1 MAESTLSISRSDLDR
16 RIGMRLGYRSTLR
29 SYNPEQKDT
38 IDLIRQDALSRFYFP
53 TVPGES
59 SYHEWSFLSIEHT
72 LNLTA
77 SVTTYDLPDTF
88 TGDLESLQ
96 ITSATGKPAIEVV
109 TQKVLNQAKAEGAS
123 AASPR
128 YAAVQVKGHTT
139 SASAGQRWEIEF
151 YPAPDTAY
159 TASYT
164 TAVLPDDL
172 TSTVDYYP
180 LGSAAHHQILVE
192 AALAVAVEYLQP
204 DLPPEQNTHQQRF
217 ESLLSAAVERDK
229 RFQKPDTTQA
239 ITAPT
244 AGTFD
249 WFRQQIAGHRFNKWN
264 LHQLSHGEK
273 ATVDRL
279 LTSGLNRLYFPMVP
293 GENRFHEW
301 SFLRIE
307 DSISLTSGVAT
318 YTLADKFGGKI
329 NSLQITSAA
338 GKSRIAI
345 VGREEMRQSS
355 GSEAASNGV
364 PRYASLQVDTHTT
377 TSTDEQRWELEFY
390 PVPDTSYTAKYS
402 STVLPGEIDT
412 THSHYPLGTEIHQQA
427 LLESVL
433 AVTATDKN
441 PGADQNPHQ
450 QRFESLLA
458 TAIAQDVDFKKAD
471 SLQAINAP
479 STGTFD
485 WFRREIAGAAFDKWN
500 LFQLSHNEEAT
511 VERLLTSGLNQL
523 YFPTNPSSGES
534 HEWSFLRIEKTITT
548 SSGTS
553 TYALPASFGGR
564 IRDLQITSAAGKPL
578 IQVVSQEK
586 LTQSRG
592 AEAASN
598 ATPAYAAVQTTG
610 HTTSA
615 SNEQRWEIEFY
626 PTPDNTYTIAYTSS
640 ILPGEVDAAHSYY
653 PLGTEVHQQALREA
667 VLSQAYAFRNAQ
679 APVEENPHQ
688 QRFEKLL
695 SGAINHDI
703 QLKEEA
709 SLQAITDP
717 TAGTFDWF
725 RREIAGKMFDKWNLF
740 QLTHSEEATVE
751 RLLVSGL
758 NRFYYPLVPGEN
770 RFHEWSFLRIEKSFS
785 TVASTATY
793 TLPDSFGGK
802 LKFLQITS
810 ASGNTPIEIV
820 SQEKL
825 TQSRGSEAAASG
837 VPVYGSLQVDTHT
850 TSASD
855 EQRWEL
861 ELYPTPDDSYTI
873 AYSAAVLS
881 GEVDS
886 VHSYYPLGTEV
897 HQQALLQAILS
908 VVAENRNPDAE
919 TNPHQQRF
927 EALLAGAIDQD
938 IEFQKTESLQAIT
951 APTVGTFDWYRR
963 EIAGIAF
970 DKWNLFQLTH
980 GEKAT
985 VETLLTSGLNRLYFP
1000 TNPANQEF
1008 HEWSF
1013 LTIESTFATIGGT
1026 SIYSLPASF
1035 GGKIRQLQI
1044 TSASGKR
1051 MIEVVSQNKLTQ
1063 SRGSEAASNAV
1074 PLYAAVQTTGHTTG
1088 DATEQRWQIEL
1099 YPTPDDA
1106 YTIAY
1111 TASVL
1116 PGEIDTTHTYYP
1128 LGTEVHQQALLESV
1142 RSCAFA
1148 FRNPKEEN
1156 PHQQQFERLL
1166 SGAIGY
1172 DVTLKED
1179 ASLQAVTAPTA
1190 GTFDWFRREIAG
1202 RRFNK
1207 WNLHQLTHSEK
1218 ATVERLLVYGLN
1230 RFYFPMVPGENR
1242 FHEWSFLRIQKS
1254 FTTSAG
1260 TSTYTLPDSFGGK
1273 LEFLQITSASGKKR
1287 IEMITHGEMAQSR
1300 GSEAASN
1307 AVPLYGAL
1315 QVDTHVT
1322 TSSDEQRWE
1331 LELYPTPDDSYT
1343 IAYSAAILP
1352 GEVDAVH
1359 SYYPLGTEVHQ
1370 QALMA
1375 SLLVVIEDDKNPDVA
1390 ANPHEPRF
1398 DKLMAAAIAQDVEF
1412 KQASATQAV
1421 NAPATGT
1428 FDWFR
1433 REIAGKMFDKWN
1445 LFQLSHSESAT
1456 VEKIMISALNRFY
1469 FPTVPGQN
1477 SFHEWSF
1484 LRLQSTLTTS
1494 SGTSTYDLPATFGG
1508 KLIDLQITSAAGK
1521 PKIEVVKQSEIT
1533 QSRGA
1538 EAASDATPAYAAV
1551 QVSSV
1556 TTDSANEQRC
1566 SIEFYPTP
1574 DDTYTIAYTSAVLPG
1589 EVTSVLDNYPL
1600 GNQIH
1605 QQLLL
1610 ESSLAVAFEYRHP
1623 ELPDDQNSHQRR
1635 FESLLVGAVD
1645 QDAKLKE
1652 AGELEAITAPATGSF
1667 DWYRREIADK
1677 RFKKR
1682 NLHQLTHREKATVEQ
1697 LLTSGLN
1704 RLYFPLVP
1712 GQDRFHEWSFLK
1724 IEQTMSV
1731 VSGTSTY
1738 TLPDSFGGKL
1748 KTLQIISASGNSEI
1762 EVVTQSKLTQSRGSE
1777 AAASATPLYA
1787 AIQPASVTTTS
1798 TDEQRWEIEFYPT
1811 PDDTYTIAYSV
1822 AILPGEIDTTH
1833 SHYPLGTEI
1842 HQQALLESVLVAACE
1857 DLNPEQAAR
1866 HDERFQRLLL
1876 AAIDQDMKAKKAGD
1890 IQAVTAPADGTFDY
1904 YRREIAGRAF
1914 DKWNINQLTH
1924 GEKATVQ
1931 RLLTSALDRF
1941 YRPAMAGEGLYRWSF
1956 MVVDYT
1962 LTTVSGQ
1969 SDYTLSAD
1977 HGGVIGPLFLT
1988 SSSSLQGEVTKTS
2001 VENIQSYRAENV
2013 SFTTQPSLFAER
2025 PTTSDGT
2032 GEHVWELL
2040 LWPTPSAVYTL
2051 SGTRLLDPAQITSA
2065 APYPLGGRAHR
2076 DTILAS
2082 CRAVAELEKSGK
2094 AGAYEADFQK
2104 RLSASL
2110 QADMQTHQSQ
2120 ILGYNGDGIGR
2131 RGLADRRPDG
2141 RYENFSLLTY
2151 PSGS

>member
-16 RIGMRLGYRSTLR
+16 RIGMRLGYRSTLS

-180 LGSAAHHQILVE
+180 LGSAVHHQILVE

-329 NSLQITSAA
+329 NSLQITSAS

-390 PVPDTSYTAKYS
+390 PVPDASYTAKYS
-402 STVLPGEIDT
+402 SAVIPGEIDT

-433 AVTATDKN
+433 AVAATDKN
-441 PGADQNPHQ
+441 PEAEQNPHQ

-458 TAIAQDVDFKKAD
+458 TAIAQDVDFKKVD
-471 SLQAINAP
+471 SLQAIDAP
-479 STGTFD
+479 ATGTFD

-578 IQVVSQEK
+578 VQVVSQEK

-626 PTPDNTYTIAYTSS
+626 PTPDDTYTIAYTSS
-640 ILPGEVDAAHSYY
+640 ILPGEVDTAHSYY

-679 APVEENPHQ
+679 APAEENPHQ

-695 SGAINHDI
+695 SGAISHDVS
-703 QLKEEA
+703 LKEEA
-709 SLQAITDP
+709 SLQAI
-717 TAGTFDWF
+717 
-725 RREIAGKMFDKWNLF
+725 
-740 QLTHSEEATVE
+740 
-751 RLLVSGL
+751 
-758 NRFYYPLVPGEN
+758 
-770 RFHEWSFLRIEKSFS
+770 
-785 TVASTATY
+785 
-793 TLPDSFGGK
+793 
-802 LKFLQITS
+802 
-810 ASGNTPIEIV
+810 
-820 SQEKL
+820 
-825 TQSRGSEAAASG
+825 
-837 VPVYGSLQVDTHT
+837 
-850 TSASD
+850 
-855 EQRWEL
+855 
-861 ELYPTPDDSYTI
+861 
-873 AYSAAVLS
+873 
-881 GEVDS
+881 
-886 VHSYYPLGTEV
+886 
-897 HQQALLQAILS
+897 
-908 VVAENRNPDAE
+908 
-919 TNPHQQRF
+919 
-927 EALLAGAIDQD
+927 
-938 IEFQKTESLQAIT
+938 
-951 APTVGTFDWYRR
+951 
-963 EIAGIAF
+963 
-970 DKWNLFQLTH
+970 
-980 GEKAT
+980 
-985 VETLLTSGLNRLYFP
+985 
-1000 TNPANQEF
+1000 
-1008 HEWSF
+1008 
-1013 LTIESTFATIGGT
+1013 
-1026 SIYSLPASF
+1026 
-1035 GGKIRQLQI
+1035 
-1044 TSASGKR
+1044 
-1051 MIEVVSQNKLTQ
+1051 
-1063 SRGSEAASNAV
+1063 
-1074 PLYAAVQTTGHTTG
+1074 
-1088 DATEQRWQIEL
+1088 
-1099 YPTPDDA
+1099 
-1106 YTIAY
+1106 
-1111 TASVL
+1111 
-1116 PGEIDTTHTYYP
+1116 
-1128 LGTEVHQQALLESV
+1128 
-1142 RSCAFA
+1142 
-1148 FRNPKEEN
+1148 
-1156 PHQQQFERLL
+1156 
-1166 SGAIGY
+1166 
-1172 DVTLKED
+1172 
-1179 ASLQAVTAPTA
+1179 TAPTA

-1202 RRFNK
+1202 RRFSK

-1242 FHEWSFLRIQKS
+1242 FHEWSFLRIQKTFS
-1254 FTTSAG
+1254 TVAG

-1390 ANPHEPRF
+1390 SNPHEPRF

-1777 AAASATPLYA
+1777 AAVSATPLYA

-1890 IQAVTAPADGTFDY
+1890 IQAVTAPSEGTFDY
-1904 YRREIAGRAF
+1904 YRREIAGRVF

-2082 CRAVAELEKSGK
+2082 CRAVAELEKNGK

>member
-16 RIGMRLGYRSTLR
+16 RIGMRLGYRSTLS

-180 LGSAAHHQILVE
+180 LGSAVHHQILVE

-264 LHQLSHGEK
+264 LHQLSNGEK

-329 NSLQITSAA
+329 NSLQITSAS

-390 PVPDTSYTAKYS
+390 PVPDASYTAKYS
-402 STVLPGEIDT
+402 SAVIPGEIDT

-433 AVTATDKN
+433 AVAATDKN
-441 PGADQNPHQ
+441 PEAEQNPHQ

-458 TAIAQDVDFKKAD
+458 TAIAQDVDFKKVD
-471 SLQAINAP
+471 SLQAIDAP
-479 STGTFD
+479 ATGTFD

-578 IQVVSQEK
+578 VQVVSQEK

-626 PTPDNTYTIAYTSS
+626 PTPDDTYTIAYTSS
-640 ILPGEVDAAHSYY
+640 ILPGEVDTAHSYY

-679 APVEENPHQ
+679 APAEENPHQ

-695 SGAINHDI
+695 SGAISHDVS
-703 QLKEEA
+703 LKEEA
-709 SLQAITDP
+709 SLQAI
-717 TAGTFDWF
+717 
-725 RREIAGKMFDKWNLF
+725 
-740 QLTHSEEATVE
+740 
-751 RLLVSGL
+751 
-758 NRFYYPLVPGEN
+758 
-770 RFHEWSFLRIEKSFS
+770 
-785 TVASTATY
+785 
-793 TLPDSFGGK
+793 
-802 LKFLQITS
+802 
-810 ASGNTPIEIV
+810 
-820 SQEKL
+820 
-825 TQSRGSEAAASG
+825 
-837 VPVYGSLQVDTHT
+837 
-850 TSASD
+850 
-855 EQRWEL
+855 
-861 ELYPTPDDSYTI
+861 
-873 AYSAAVLS
+873 
-881 GEVDS
+881 
-886 VHSYYPLGTEV
+886 
-897 HQQALLQAILS
+897 
-908 VVAENRNPDAE
+908 
-919 TNPHQQRF
+919 
-927 EALLAGAIDQD
+927 
-938 IEFQKTESLQAIT
+938 
-951 APTVGTFDWYRR
+951 
-963 EIAGIAF
+963 
-970 DKWNLFQLTH
+970 
-980 GEKAT
+980 
-985 VETLLTSGLNRLYFP
+985 
-1000 TNPANQEF
+1000 
-1008 HEWSF
+1008 
-1013 LTIESTFATIGGT
+1013 
-1026 SIYSLPASF
+1026 
-1035 GGKIRQLQI
+1035 
-1044 TSASGKR
+1044 
-1051 MIEVVSQNKLTQ
+1051 
-1063 SRGSEAASNAV
+1063 
-1074 PLYAAVQTTGHTTG
+1074 
-1088 DATEQRWQIEL
+1088 
-1099 YPTPDDA
+1099 
-1106 YTIAY
+1106 
-1111 TASVL
+1111 
-1116 PGEIDTTHTYYP
+1116 
-1128 LGTEVHQQALLESV
+1128 
-1142 RSCAFA
+1142 
-1148 FRNPKEEN
+1148 
-1156 PHQQQFERLL
+1156 
-1166 SGAIGY
+1166 
-1172 DVTLKED
+1172 
-1179 ASLQAVTAPTA
+1179 TAPTA

-1202 RRFNK
+1202 RRFSK

-1242 FHEWSFLRIQKS
+1242 FHEWSFLRIQKTFS
-1254 FTTSAG
+1254 TVAG

-1390 ANPHEPRF
+1390 SNPHEPRF

-1777 AAASATPLYA
+1777 AAVSATPLYA

-1890 IQAVTAPADGTFDY
+1890 IQAVTAPSEGTFDY
-1904 YRREIAGRAF
+1904 YRREIAGRVF

-2082 CRAVAELEKSGK
+2082 CRAVAELEKNGK